1 MKLTETEVGAPET
14 KQQVRKKRKLP
25 FVTQYQPL
33 VSTVKEALMEKWNRK
48 KKTNRYF
55 ANFLKNHPLFPKRK
69 ENHGKE
75 HAC

>member
-1 MKLTETEVGAPET
+1 MKLTETEVRAPET
-14 KQQVRKKRKLP
+14 KQQGRKKRELP

-33 VSTVKEALMEKWNRK
+33 VSTVKEALMEKWNRIQ
-48 KKTNRYF
+48 NQPLLC
-55 ANFLKNHPLFPKRK
+55 LKNHPLFPKRK